1 DALGVGTMFK
11 YVQRRLILAVPT
23 IFLTSIVVFLM
34 LFLIPGDPA
43 AIYIGDNTST
53 PERLAQIRHEM
64 GLDRPIYVQYVD
76 FVWNAFH
83 GDLGRSLQT
92 NRPVTT
98 EIRSRLPNT
107 IKLAVAAMV
116 LGTIVGLALGLISG
130 LKQNSIF
137 DTLSMIV
144 ALFGISIPV
153 FWLALLL
160 IMLFAVRLHWFPA
173 TSQPGLRGLVLPAVS
188 LALLSAATLARIVRA
203 SVLEVLHQEYL
214 NTARAKGISYAAV
227 VFRHALPNAIIPVIT
242 VMGLQFGSLLSGAVI
257 TETVFAR
264 PGLGKLVVDSI
275 QNKDLPVVQGVI
287 LVLAVI
293 YILMNLLVDL
303 SYALVDP
310 RIRYD

>member
-1 DALGVGTMFK
+1 MFK

-23 IFLTSIVVFLM
+23 IFLTSVVVFLM

-53 PERLAQIRHEM
+53 PERLAEIRHQM
-64 GLDRPIYVQYVD
+64 GLDKPIYVQYVD
-76 FVWNAFH
+76 FVWNALH

-107 IKLAVAAMV
+107 IELAIAAMV
-116 LGTIVGLALGLISG
+116 LGTVFGLALGLISG

-214 NTARAKGISYAAV
+214 NTARAKGISYAGV

-287 LVLAVI
+287 LVLAII
-293 YILMNLLVDL
+293 YIVMNLLVDL
-303 SYALVDP
+303 SYAVVDP

>member
-1 DALGVGTMFK
+1 MFK

-53 PERLAQIRHEM
+53 PERLAQIRHQM
-64 GLDRPIYVQYVD
+64 GLDKPIYVQYVD
-76 FVWNAFH
+76 FVWKAFH

-107 IKLAVAAMV
+107 IELAVAAMV
-116 LGTIVGLALGLISG
+116 LGTVFGLALGLISG

-137 DTLSMIV
+137 DSLSMIV

-173 TSQPGLRGLVLPAVS
+173 TSQPGLRGLVLPAIS

-287 LVLAVI
+287 LVLAII

-303 SYALVDP
+303 SYAVVDP

>member
-1 DALGVGTMFK
+1 VFK

-23 IFLTSIVVFLM
+23 ILLTSIVVFLM
-34 LFLIPGDPA
+34 LFVIPGDPA

-53 PERLAQIRHEM
+53 PERLTEIRHQM
-64 GLDRPIYVQYVD
+64 GLDKPLYVQYVD
-76 FVWNAFH
+76 FVWHALH

-92 NRPVTT
+92 NQPVTS
-98 EIRSRLPNT
+98 EIMSRLPNT
-107 IKLAVAAMV
+107 IELAVAAMV
-116 LGTIVGLALGLISG
+116 LGTIFGVAMGLISG
-130 LKQNSIF
+130 LKQNSFI
-137 DTLSMIV
+137 DTLSMII

-160 IMLFAVRLHWFPA
+160 IMLFAVRLQWFPA
-173 TSQPGLRGLVLPAVS
+173 TSQPGLRGLVLPAIS

-227 VFRHALPNAIIPVIT
+227 VFRHALPNAVIPVIT

>member
-1 DALGVGTMFK
+1 VFK

-23 IFLTSIVVFLM
+23 ILLTSIVVFLM

-53 PERLAQIRHEM
+53 PERLTEIRHQM
-64 GLDRPIYVQYVD
+64 GLDKPLYVQYVD
-76 FVWNAFH
+76 FVWHALH

-92 NRPVTT
+92 NQPVTS
-98 EIRSRLPNT
+98 EILSRLPNT
-107 IKLAVAAMV
+107 IELAVAAMV
-116 LGTIVGLALGLISG
+116 LGTIFGVAMGLISG
-130 LKQNSIF
+130 LKQNSFI
-137 DTLSMIV
+137 DTLSMII

-160 IMLFAVRLHWFPA
+160 IMLFAVRLQWFPA
-173 TSQPGLRGLVLPAVS
+173 TSQPGLRGLVLPAIS

-227 VFRHALPNAIIPVIT
+227 VFRHALPNAVIPVIT

>member
-1 DALGVGTMFK
+1 MFK

-64 GLDRPIYVQYVD
+64 GLDKPIYVQYVD

-107 IKLAVAAMV
+107 IELAVAAMV
-116 LGTIVGLALGLISG
+116 IGTIFGLALGLISG

-173 TSQPGLRGLVLPAVS
+173 TSQPGLRGLVLPAIS

-227 VFRHALPNAIIPVIT
+227 VFRHALPNAVIPVIT

-303 SYALVDP
+303 SYAVVDP

>member
-1 DALGVGTMFK
+1 MFR
-11 YVQRRLILAVPT
+11 YLQRRLLLAIPT
-23 IFLTSIVVFLM
+23 ILLTSLVVFLM
-34 LFLIPGDPA
+34 LYLIPGDPA
-43 AIYIGDNTST
+43 SIYVGDQTAT
-53 PERLAQIRHEM
+53 PQRLAQIRHTM
-64 GLDRPIYVQYVD
+64 GLDKPIYVQYAD
-76 FVWNAFH
+76 FLWNALH
-83 GDLGRSLQT
+83 GNLGRSLQT

-98 EIRSRLPNT
+98 EIMSRLPST
-107 IKLAVAAMV
+107 IELAVAAMV
-116 LGTIVGLALGLISG
+116 LGTVFGVALGLISG
-130 LKQNSIF
+130 LKQNSII

-160 IMLFAVRLHWFPA
+160 IMLFAVRLQWLPA

-188 LALLSAATLARIVRA
+188 LALLSAATLARIVRG
-203 SVLEVLHQEYL
+203 SILEVLRQEYL
-214 NTARAKGISYAAV
+214 TTARAKGISYAAV

-303 SYALVDP
+303 SYAVIDP

>member
-1 DALGVGTMFK
+1 MFR
-11 YVQRRLILAVPT
+11 YLQRRLILAVPT
-23 IFLTSIVVFLM
+23 ILLTSLVVFLM
-34 LFLIPGDPA
+34 LYLIPGDPA
-43 AIYIGDNTST
+43 SIYVGDQTAT
-53 PERLAQIRHEM
+53 PERLAQIRHTM
-64 GLDRPIYVQYVD
+64 GLDKPIYVQYGD
-76 FVWNAFH
+76 FLWNALH
-83 GDLGRSLQT
+83 GNLGRSLQT

-98 EIRSRLPNT
+98 EIMTRLPST
-107 IKLAVAAMV
+107 IELAVAAMV
-116 LGTIVGLALGLISG
+116 LGTVFGVALGLISG
-130 LKQNSIF
+130 LKQNSII

-160 IMLFAVRLHWFPA
+160 IMLFAVRLQWFPA

-188 LALLSAATLARIVRA
+188 LALLSAATLARIVRG
-203 SVLEVLHQEYL
+203 SILEVLRQEYL
-214 NTARAKGISYAAV
+214 TTARAKGISYAAV

-287 LVLAVI
+287 LVLAII

-303 SYALVDP
+303 SYAVIDP

>member
-1 DALGVGTMFK
+1 MFK
-11 YVQRRLILAVPT
+11 YVQRRLILAIPT

-53 PERLAQIRHEM
+53 PERLAQIRHQM
-64 GLDRPIYVQYVD
+64 GLDKPIYVQYVD

-107 IKLAVAAMV
+107 IELAVAAMV
-116 LGTIVGLALGLISG
+116 IGTIFGLALGLISG

-137 DTLSMIV
+137 DSLSMIV

-160 IMLFAVRLHWFPA
+160 IMLFAVHLHWFPA

-287 LVLAVI
+287 LVLAII

-303 SYALVDP
+303 SYAVVDP